1 MHNMNKIDFE
11 TSEPL
16 FSLQETT
23 DLISFTAMIIVEAR
37 KKKSIG
43 FKEWSDY
50 IDHWC
55 KANHMPEE
63 IKFELHKTII
73 QALNILKR
81 NE

>member
-1 MHNMNKIDFE
+1 MNKIDFE

-50 IDHWC
+50 IDRWC
-55 KANHMPEE
+55 EANCMPEE
-63 IKFELHKTII
+63 IKSQLHTMII
-73 QALNILKR
+73 SALNALKKH
-81 NE
+81 E

>member
-1 MHNMNKIDFE
+1 MKKIDFE

-16 FSLQETT
+16 FSLKETT

-55 KANHMPEE
+55 ETNYMPEE
-63 IKFELHKTII
+63 IKSQLHTVII
-73 QALNILKR
+73 PALNALKKY
-81 NE
+81 E

>member
-43 FKEWSDY
+43 FKE
-50 IDHWC
+50 C
-55 KANHMPEE
+55 
-63 IKFELHKTII
+63 
-73 QALNILKR
+73 
-81 NE
+81 

>member
-16 FSLQETT
+16 FSLKETT

-50 IDHWC
+50 INHWC
-55 KANHMPEE
+55 QANYMPDE
-63 IKFELHKTII
+63 IKTALHETII
-73 QALNILKR
+73 PALNMLKR
-81 NE
+81 HE

>member
-1 MHNMNKIDFE
+1 MKKIDFE
-11 TSEPL
+11 THEPL
-16 FSLQETT
+16 FSLKETT

-55 KANHMPEE
+55 QANYMPDE
-63 IKFELHKTII
+63 IKAKLHEII
-73 QALNILKR
+73 IPHLNMLKR